1 MWRNKVT
8 ALFNMIFLWVFTIN
22 AHGDISKAYD
32 WLHQQQFDDGHI
44 SSIVDISTNEQSTA
58 EALEA
63 YVLYSG
69 NENIDEEKA
78 KEYLKANITLSSEQL
93 SRALLLGLKN
103 IDGGESLS
111 DLLLARQNED
121 GGFGDQEHYASTVFD
136 TYWAVVSL
144 SHNGGISLDS
154 RLRAIQYLV
163 RQQMDN
169 GAWGYTDI
177 ASPYLSA
184 KIALYLN
191 QYKNK
196 YINIS
201 ESISKAEVYLSK
213 QVRSDALINHETFTI
228 ASVLSSLSIISQ
240 SPDTWA
246 VVSEELLKR
255 QMVNGSWGGM
265 SMKHL

>member
-93 SRALLLGLKN
+93 SRA
-103 IDGGESLS
+103 
-111 DLLLARQNED
+111 
-121 GGFGDQEHYASTVFD
+121 F
-136 TYWAVVSL
+136 
-144 SHNGGISLDS
+144 
-154 RLRAIQYLV
+154 RL
-163 RQQMDN
+163 
-169 GAWGYTDI
+169 
-177 ASPYLSA
+177 
-184 KIALYLN
+184 
-191 QYKNK
+191 
-196 YINIS
+196 
-201 ESISKAEVYLSK
+201 
-213 QVRSDALINHETFTI
+213 
-228 ASVLSSLSIISQ
+228 
-240 SPDTWA
+240 
-246 VVSEELLKR
+246 
-255 QMVNGSWGGM
+255 
-265 SMKHL
+265 